1 VTQTA
6 PARIRVREATAAD
19 IDRVAEMRLSLVAAH
34 AGHVAYGPLR
44 RNALEIARDLTERQ
58 FRSAR
63 QVVFLAVQGR
73 RIVGMLRC
81 VDAPGHRL
89 FLPAR
94 HGYVT
99 MVFVEPDARR
109 RGVLR
114 ALLDHAVRWCK
125 ERGLDQMRLHN
136 AADNPL
142 ASAAWESLGFRV
154 VEQARLKHI

>member
-1 VTQTA
+1 MTRTA
-6 PARIRVREATAAD
+6 PPRIRIREATSAD
-19 IDRVAEMRLSLVAAH
+19 IDRVAEMRLALIAAH

-58 FRSAR
+58 FRSRR
-63 QVVFLAVQGR
+63 QVVFLATQGR

-99 MVFVEPDARR
+99 MVFVEPDVRR

-114 ALLDHAVRWCK
+114 ELLDHAVRWCK
-125 ERGLDQMRLHN
+125 ERGLDQMRLQN
-136 AADNPL
+136 AVDNPL
-142 ASAAWESLGFRV
+142 AVAAWDALGFRV
-154 VEQARLKHI
+154 VEQMRLRSL